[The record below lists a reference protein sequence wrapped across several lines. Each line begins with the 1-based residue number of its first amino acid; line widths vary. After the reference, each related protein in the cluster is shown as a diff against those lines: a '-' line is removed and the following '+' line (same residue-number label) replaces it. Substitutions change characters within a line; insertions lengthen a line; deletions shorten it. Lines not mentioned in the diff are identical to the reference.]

1 MTKTV
6 VITGADS
13 GLGFSLVKRFLQGGY
28 RVFAGMY
35 RNPANLKGLS
45 NDALTIIPLDVS
57 KTESVREAARQVSV
71 QTDSVDI
78 VINNA
83 GINIKDTPQTLEELD
98 FDNDQFDRTMQ
109 VNTYGPLRMA
119 QQFLSLLEHGNQK
132 LLVNI
137 SSEAGSVED
146 CHRDQMFAYCMSK
159 SALNME
165 SKILHN
171 YLQPKGFKVLVLH
184 PGWMRS
190 GMGGPGA
197 AIECDESAEGVFA
210 LATKA
215 WAPDSPMYMDYQG
228 KLLRW

>member
-1 MTKTV
+1 MTKSIV
-6 VITGADS
+6 VTGADS
-13 GLGFSLVKRFLQGGY
+13 GLGFSLAKRFLQGGY
-28 RVFAGMY
+28 RVFAGVY
-35 RNPANLKGLS
+35 KNDTNLQ
-45 NDALTIIPLDVS
+45 ALADPNLVSIPLDVS
-57 KTESVREAARQVSV
+57 NTASVREAARLVSA

-83 GINIKDTPQTLEELD
+83 GINIKDTPQTLEEID
-98 FDNDQFDRTMQ
+98 FDNGQFDRTMQ

-119 QQFLSLLEHGNQK
+119 QQFLGLLERGNQK
-132 LLVNI
+132 LLINI

-171 YLQPKGFKVLVLH
+171 YLQPRGFKVLVLH

-197 AIECDESAEGVFA
+197 AVECDESAEGVFG
-210 LATKA
+210 LATQA

>member
-1 MTKTV
+1 MTKTIV
-6 VITGADS
+6 VTGADS
-13 GLGFSLVKRFLQGGY
+13 GLGFSLAKRFLQGGY
-28 RVFAGMY
+28 RVFAGVY
-35 RNPANLKGLS
+35 NNAANLNVLADP
-45 NDALTIIPLDVS
+45 NLITVPLDVS
-57 KTESVREAARQVSV
+57 KTESVREAARLVAA

-83 GINIKDTPQTLEELD
+83 GINIKDTPQPLEELD
-98 FDNDQFDRTMQ
+98 FENDQFTRTME

-119 QQFLSLLEHGNQK
+119 QQFLSLLERGNQK
-132 LLVNI
+132 LLLNI

-171 YLQPKGFKVLVLH
+171 YLQPRGFKVLVLH

-197 AIECDESAEGVFA
+197 AIECDESAEGIFA
-210 LATKA
+210 LATKT